1 MEERMN
7 RDSFLRKSVIPAA
20 VLICIFCA
28 TSVLRAEIKEGSTAL
43 SIFFGGFM
51 FDHDLNL
58 DDGLTGGLGI
68 GYNISEHLGAEA
80 VINYVDAKF
89 KHASGLDDKDVSVYL
104 YRLDLLYHLMPESS
118 IVPYLAAGAGGITY
132 DPREKGIDT
141 STDFMANYGLGLKYF
156 IMPTVALRGDV
167 RHVIGCNEC
176 ETSNNLLYTI
186 GLAFAFGGKE
196 EAPPPPPPAPPP
208 PAPAPEVKQEVAPPP
223 PAPAPKEEQGAYVF
237 RNIYFDFN
245 KASLKEESLPILD
258 EVVGLLKAKPDM
270 KMEIQG
276 HTDSKGTAAY
286 NLKLSDRRAASVKDY
301 LVKNGIA
308 SNRLTI
314 KGYGLTKP
322 VATNAT
328 EEGRAKNRR
337 VEFAPIN

>member
-7 RDSFLRKSVIPAA
+7 RDSFLRKSAIPAA
-20 VLICIFCA
+20 VLICVFCV
-28 TSVLRAEIKEGSTAL
+28 TSVLRAEIKEGSTTL
-43 SIFFGGFM
+43 SIFFGGFI

-68 GYNISEHLGAEA
+68 GYNISEHLGVEA
-80 VINYVDAKF
+80 AINYVDTGF
-89 KHASGLDDKDVSVYL
+89 EHASRLDDKDVSVYL

-141 STDFMANYGLGLKYF
+141 NTDFVANYGIGLKYF

-186 GLAFAFGGKE
+186 GLAYALGGKE
-196 EAPPPPPPAPPP
+196 VPPPAPEVKEVVVPPPPPPAP
-208 PAPAPEVKQEVAPPP
+208 
-223 PAPAPKEEQGAYVF
+223 KEEQGTYIF

-245 KASLKEESLPILD
+245 KANLKEESLPILD

-286 NLKLSDRRAASVKDY
+286 NLKLSERRAASVKDY
-301 LVKNGIA
+301 LVKNGIE
-308 SNRLTI
+308 SNRLTT

-337 VEFAPIN
+337 VEFVPIN